1 MRHATQ
7 FALTIA
13 VLALA
18 QISPGPLSAQNEH
31 AAPII
36 KPNDGETGSV
46 EEPNLKPRTT
56 FRDCEGCPIM
66 VVVAPGTFEMGSPAD
81 EKGHR
86 PSEAPQTG
94 ITFKKPLA
102 IGQFEITVYQ
112 FGEFLRDTGYT
123 MRKTCSVLPETA
135 ASEDGVRKQGGVS
148 WENPG
153 FDQSGTQPVVCV
165 TWNDAQAYI
174 KWLSVKTG
182 FAYRLLSE
190 AEWEY
195 AARAGSKGAYHSGD
209 SVQDICSFANVA
221 DSSAPFPWK
230 TQLCRDY
237 VAAQTSEAGR
247 FGANS
252 FRVHDMMGNASEWVA
267 DCWSPTHEAASTTGE
282 AREPAECSKRTIR
295 GGSWTDRLALQ
306 RAAVR
311 RGAPG
316 EDHAENRL
324 GFRVARPLGA
334 PDEQPPTK

>member
-1 MRHATQ
+1 MRHETQ

-112 FGEFLRDTGYT
+112 FGEFSPRHGLHHAQDLLGTA
-123 MRKTCSVLPETA
+123 RKPRHPKTACET
-135 ASEDGVRKQGGVS
+135 RRVS

-153 FDQSGTQPVVCV
+153 FDQSEP
-165 TWNDAQAYI
+165 N
-174 KWLSVKTG
+174 
-182 FAYRLLSE
+182 R
-190 AEWEY
+190 
-195 AARAGSKGAYHSGD
+195 
-209 SVQDICSFANVA
+209 
-221 DSSAPFPWK
+221 SSASPGTMPRPISNGCPSRPDLPIGCSAK
-230 TQLCRDY
+230 PNGSMPPGPARREPITQ
-237 VAAQTSEAGR
+237 VT
-247 FGANS
+247 
-252 FRVHDMMGNASEWVA
+252 ASKI
-267 DCWSPTHEAASTTGE
+267 SAASQT
-282 AREPAECSKRTIR
+282 
-295 GGSWTDRLALQ
+295 
-306 RAAVR
+306 
-311 RGAPG
+311 
-316 EDHAENRL
+316 
-324 GFRVARPLGA
+324 
-334 PDEQPPTK
+334 